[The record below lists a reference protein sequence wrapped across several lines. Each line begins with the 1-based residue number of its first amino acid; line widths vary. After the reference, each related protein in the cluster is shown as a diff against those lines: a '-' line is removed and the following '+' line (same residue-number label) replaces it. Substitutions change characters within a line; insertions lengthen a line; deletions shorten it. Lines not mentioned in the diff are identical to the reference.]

1 MILLT
6 LLALI
11 GVLLII
17 LEILLPG
24 FGLFGISGSIALILV
39 ITLTTVKYSFAA
51 LAILLCVSLLFA
63 ILFFHFMQSKKEK
76 FILHDAIK
84 TKDFDETILQDLE
97 GKQGITLTTLQ
108 PYGMIE
114 VEGKKI
120 DVTSNEGY
128 IDKNQTV
135 QVIQV
140 KGKAVI
146 VKKILKEDSHDIY

>member
-1 MILLT
+1 MILLI

-17 LEILLPG
+17 LELILPG
-24 FGLFGISGSIALILV
+24 FGLFGISGSIALILS
-39 ITLTTVKYSFAA
+39 ITLTSVKYGFAA
-51 LAILLCVSLLFA
+51 LAILLFVSLLFA
-63 ILFFHFMQSKKEK
+63 ILFFHFITSKKEK
-76 FILHDAIK
+76 FILHDALK
-84 TKDFDETILQDLE
+84 TKDFDETTLQYLE

-108 PYGMIE
+108 PYGVIE
-114 VEGKKI
+114 VEGKEI

-128 IDKNQTV
+128 IDKNQIV

-140 KGKAVI
+140 KGKAVT